1 MVDVMSIY
9 PQSVPCGCGCGWPQ
23 VSWLGSM
30 ENRGVVL
37 QSRSSARRRAE
48 RLPSKARAALF
59 ACAAGLGATGLGVT
73 GLGVTGLGVTLLAAA
88 AALVPAAHAQVLQP
102 HDLQSIQPQ
111 GSRSEDHTSE
121 LQSLMRIS
129 YAVFC
134 LQKKNKKH

>member
-1 MVDVMSIY
+1 
-9 PQSVPCGCGCGWPQ
+9 
-23 VSWLGSM
+23 M

-37 QSRSSARRRAE
+37 QARSSARRRAE
-48 RLPSKARAALF
+48 RLPSKARAALL

-111 GSRSEDHTSE
+111 GSNQHAAARAGGLQTHLPARALCPAGSTAGLTVCSTLPVSEPSRPDRT
-121 LQSLMRIS
+121 
-129 YAVFC
+129 
-134 LQKKNKKH
+134 